1 MERRANVFIAC
12 SPSARVGTSTTARL
26 LTDYFLF
33 TNGEPLGY
41 DTDPHEPRYAPYFP
55 NEAQILD
62 AGDIK
67 GQIALFDG
75 LLASDNRPKIVD
87 VWHRAFPRFFEVV
100 QEIGFFEEAF
110 SHGIEPILLYHADA
124 SRTSLESALAMRELW
139 PNLTMMLVRNEGAN
153 PLEPHELEIFN
164 SHPAQGKFVIT
175 PLPAPV
181 ARILSDPTLS
191 LSAFLRSPP
200 PEMSIVVRA
209 ALKAWISPIF
219 AQFQSFELRRRLES
233 SDYL

>member
-1 MERRANVFIAC
+1 
-12 SPSARVGTSTTARL
+12 
-26 LTDYFLF
+26 
-33 TNGEPLGY
+33 
-41 DTDPHEPRYAPYFP
+41 
-55 NEAQILD
+55 
-62 AGDIK
+62 
-67 GQIALFDG
+67 
-75 LLASDNRPKIVD
+75 
-87 VWHRAFPRFFEVV
+87 
-100 QEIGFFEEAF
+100 
-110 SHGIEPILLYHADA
+110 
-124 SRTSLESALAMRELW
+124 MRELW

-153 PLEPHELEIFN
+153 PLEPHELEIFH